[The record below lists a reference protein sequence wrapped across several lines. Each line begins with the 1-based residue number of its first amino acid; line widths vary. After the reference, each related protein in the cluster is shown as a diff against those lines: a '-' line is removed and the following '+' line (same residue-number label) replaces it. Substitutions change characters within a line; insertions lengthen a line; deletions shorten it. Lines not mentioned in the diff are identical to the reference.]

1 MKNGDGWANYCGN
14 CGARLGAGTDF
25 CSHCGSRV
33 GQATSIADET
43 VASPQEPG
51 AEPVDHRRSH
61 RTLSWIAAILG
72 MVVLLSLLLPNAN
85 RSPFA
90 GRASYIELGAGQYET
105 SETLGL
111 TGVATRFEK
120 GSEVWI
126 RLELAKEFGTS
137 EVMFFLEHQER
148 GEPGWSPKESWSVT
162 TNPAYN
168 ILRSRGWELQ
178 RLEPGRYKLFVTTG
192 GKKRAEAEFTITA
205 VGEQQA

>member
-14 CGARLGAGTDF
+14 CGVRLEAWSDS

-33 GQATSIADET
+33 GQGTSIAG
-43 VASPQEPG
+43 EPG
-51 AEPVDHRRSH
+51 AEPGDQRRSH

-72 MVVLLSLLLPNAN
+72 VVILLSLLLPDVS

-90 GRASYIELGAGQYET
+90 ARASYIELGAGQYGP

-111 TGVATRFEK
+111 TDVATRFQR
-120 GSEVWI
+120 GSEIWM
-126 RLELAKEFGTS
+126 RLELAREFGTS
-137 EVMFFLEHQER
+137 EVMFFLEYQKR
-148 GEPGWSPKESWSVT
+148 GEPGWSPKESWSVH